1 MKLKF
6 VFAMLAVGGLLVSP
20 AFADHH
26 GEQKEKTTEAPA
38 DEMVAAYVVTAKG
51 GG

>member
-6 VFAMLAVGGLLVSP
+6 VFAMMAVGGLFVAP
-20 AFADHH
+20 VFADHH
-26 GEQKEKTTEAPA
+26 AGDKKAATEASA
-38 DEMVAAYVVTAKG
+38 ENTVAAYVVAASG